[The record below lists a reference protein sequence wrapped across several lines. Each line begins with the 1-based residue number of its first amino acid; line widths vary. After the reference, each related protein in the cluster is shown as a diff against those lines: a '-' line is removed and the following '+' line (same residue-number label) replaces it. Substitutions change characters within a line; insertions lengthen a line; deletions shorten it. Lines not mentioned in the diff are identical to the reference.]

1 MLTTRRGPSLRLRV
15 LGTPIR
21 ISWSFP
27 VVIIAFG
34 LLGRREPGLI
44 AAWMAL
50 VTISVLVHEGGHVAA
65 LRAFGIRSEV
75 TLMWLGGLTT
85 GDEHA
90 RLSPWR
96 SIAVSVAGPA
106 AGLSLG
112 LLIELTLFASEGR
125 FVVWLATASWLVN
138 IWWSLLN
145 LLPITPLDGGH
156 VVREFFIMASR
167 AGRVAMS
174 WFVVGL
180 TTASV
185 ALVVALDGRAAWFV
199 GIVAMLMF
207 ATNLR
212 FLAITDQQRRIQAA
226 EIAHDQLLDGEL
238 ESGIGVLL
246 PLAMSNGPKVVNT
259 SAFTTL
265 GWALLHE
272 RRFDELMRLDPN
284 RFHPEHRGLLDAA
297 VAWYRGDLNG
307 AYNVLSQSLAS
318 GAIDPPD
325 GYFRRVFGRLGE
337 LDRLTQWIGQL
348 PHESAVRASARLH
361 AAVASY

>member
-1 MLTTRRGPSLRLRV
+1 MRV

-27 VVIIAFG
+27 IVIVALG
-34 LLGRREPGLI
+34 LLGRRDPGVI
-44 AAWMAL
+44 AAWLAL
-50 VTISVLVHEGGHVAA
+50 VTVSVLVHEGGHVAA

-85 GDEHA
+85 GDEDA

-96 SIAVSVAGPA
+96 SIAVSVAGPL

-125 FVVWLATASWLVN
+125 FVAWLAAASWLVN
-138 IWWSLLN
+138 VWWSLLN

-156 VVREFFIMASR
+156 VVREFFVMASR
-167 AGRVAMS
+167 AGRVAMA
-174 WFVVGL
+174 WLVGL
-180 TTASV
+180 LSAASI
-185 ALVVALDGRAAWFV
+185 ALVVALDGRAAWLV
-199 GIVAMLMF
+199 GIVAVLMF
-207 ATNLR
+207 ATNIR
-212 FLAITDQQRRIQAA
+212 FLAITEHQRRVQAA
-226 EIAHDQLLDGEL
+226 DMAHDELLAGEL
-238 ESGIGVLL
+238 ASGIGVLL
-246 PLAMSNGPKVVNT
+246 PLAMTAEPKVVNT

-272 RRFDELMRLDPN
+272 RRFDDLMRLDPA

-307 AYNVLSQSLAS
+307 AYNTLSQSLAS
-318 GAIDPPD
+318 SAIDPPA
-325 GYFRRVFGRLGE
+325 GYFRRVFGRIGE

-348 PHESAVRASARLH
+348 PHESALRASARLH
-361 AAVASY
+361 ESVAS